1 MRAHITA
8 TGMAVPERVVT
19 NSDLEKMVET
29 SDQWIRE
36 RTGMVERRVSDDKT
50 AASDL
55 AVSAAKQAI
64 QNAGL
69 TPKDIDAIL
78 VATISGDYPWP
89 ATACVVQHKL
99 GANTVMAY
107 DLSAACTGFLY
118 GLSQASAF
126 IETGKFHNILLIGVD
141 LLTKTVDWTDRNTC
155 VLFGDGAGAAIIQ
168 PNTNGS
174 GVIDTLLGADGGAAE
189 MLYQAAGGS
198 RQPITEDAIKNG
210 KHYLYMNGREIFKHA
225 VRVMAQTVQSLLEKH
240 GKTADD
246 IALVIPHQA
255 NVRILE
261 AVADRIGVSMDRFFL
276 NINKYGNTSAATIP
290 MATHEARQ
298 EGRLQNGDLVV
309 MVSFGGGLT
318 WGASLV
324 QF

>member
-8 TGMAVPERVVT
+8 TGMAVPDRVVT
-19 NSDLEKMVET
+19 NNDLEKMVDT
-29 SDQWIRE
+29 SDQWIRD

-55 AVSAAKQAI
+55 AVAASKQAI

-89 ATACVVQHKL
+89 ATACIVQSKL
-99 GANTVMAY
+99 GANPVMSY

-126 IETGKFHNILLIGVD
+126 IETEKFKNILLIGVD

-168 PNTNGS
+168 PNLNGA
-174 GVIDTLLGADGGAAE
+174 GVIDTMLGADGSAAE
-189 MLYQAAGGS
+189 MLYQAVGGS
-198 RQPITEDAIKNG
+198 RHPMTEDAIKEG
-210 KHYLYMNGREIFKHA
+210 KHYLYMNGREIFKQA
-225 VRVMAQTVQSLLEKH
+225 VRVMAQTILALLEKH
-240 GKTADD
+240 GKTGDD
-246 IALVIPHQA
+246 IALVVPHQA
-255 NVRILE
+255 NIRILE
-261 AVADRIGVSMDRFFL
+261 AVSDRIGVGMDRFFL

-298 EGRLQNGDLVV
+298 EGRLKDGDLVV